1 MYTYIYIIIY
11 IYNYIYICAHTHT
24 HTHTERERERE
35 REQRVRHLATG
46 YFILE
51 REVDF
56 KLFGGLL
63 VGQVCSYLE
72 EFGFKLKHTI
82 GSEWHFQL
90 LF

>member
-1 MYTYIYIIIY
+1 MYTYIYIYIY
-11 IYNYIYICAHTHT
+11 IYAHTHT
-24 HTHTERERERE
+24 HTHTHTHRERERE

-46 YFILE
+46 YYIFILE
-51 REVDF
+51 REVDS

-82 GSEWHFQL
+82 GSK
-90 LF
+90 